1 MVEES
6 RAGRPGGRQYAQV
19 CVEEDEEYD
28 GGEGGRDRDRV
39 TAQQTCWLEKHFSLF
54 KEGKGNE

>member
-6 RAGRPGGRQYAQV
+6 RAGRPGGRQCAQV

-28 GGEGGRDRDRV
+28 GGEGGRDRVAARE
-39 TAQQTCWLEKHFSLF
+39 TFWLEKHFSLF